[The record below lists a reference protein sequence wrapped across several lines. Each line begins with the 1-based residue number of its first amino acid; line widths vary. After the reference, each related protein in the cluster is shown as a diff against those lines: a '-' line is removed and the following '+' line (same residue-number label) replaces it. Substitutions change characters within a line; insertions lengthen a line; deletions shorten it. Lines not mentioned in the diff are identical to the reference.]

1 MGLSARRGGGGSGG
15 GLTDTQA
22 IMPVLVVGQRVV
34 GVGGGVK
41 ATNKVLTSGES
52 PGTSLKMAGIL
63 KTALCSDSGIPTK
76 DKRQGRDEW
85 GRAAK
90 GFCFIPEHEAVGL
103 ADSLSAIGMRGLLT
117 QPQVLRA

>member
-1 MGLSARRGGGGSGG
+1 MPILAVRQRDVRDGRFGGGE
-15 GLTDTQA
+15 
-22 IMPVLVVGQRVV
+22 V
-34 GVGGGVK
+34 
-41 ATNKVLTSGES
+41 ATNKVLTSGKS

-103 ADSLSAIGMRGLLT
+103 ADSISAIGMRDLLT
-117 QPQVLRA
+117 QPQVLFV